1 MNPITLSP
9 IGIIHTEYTSKTGVP
24 IQPSYSGPKSK
35 GRVEVFPEF
44 KDGLADLDGFSY
56 IILIFY
62 FHKSSGYAL
71 RTKPYLEDVERG
83 VFSTRAPRRPNPIG
97 ISIVPLEKVEDN
109 ILYVSHVD
117 ILDGTPLLDIKPYVP
132 HFDENKEVSI
142 GWLKGRAERIRKHV
156 SDDRF
161 SKLEGE
167 E

>member
-9 IGIIHTEYTSKTGVP
+9 IGIIHTIYTSKTGVP
-24 IQPSYSGPKSK
+24 IQPAYSEPKSK

-44 KDGLADLDGFSY
+44 KEGIADLDGFSH
-56 IILIFY
+56 IILIYY

-71 RTKPYLEDVERG
+71 RTKPYLEDIERG

-97 ISIVPLEKVEDN
+97 VSTVPLEKVENN
-109 ILYVSHVD
+109 ILHVSHVD

-132 HFDENKEVSI
+132 HFDESKEVSI
-142 GWLKGRAERIRKHV
+142 GWLTGRADKIRKHL

-161 SKLEGE
+161 SKLERGE
-167 E
+167 